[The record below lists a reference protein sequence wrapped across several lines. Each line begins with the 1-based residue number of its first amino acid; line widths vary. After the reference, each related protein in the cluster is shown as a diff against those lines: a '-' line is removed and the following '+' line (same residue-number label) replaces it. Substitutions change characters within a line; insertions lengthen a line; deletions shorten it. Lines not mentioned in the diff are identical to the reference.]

1 MNLKRNSANGYR
13 NKKIQSEADS
23 RTLVPSNVIP
33 VNRET
38 HAAWAKEIISSK
50 LDSGKKSGQTEAV
63 VSLQGTSKLGFII
76 LGFVFGL
83 LISVAVLILYE
94 MDNIV
99 SPVEAKSEIAGRM
112 KEIENN
118 FARKLQIIQQQREAD
133 LEKNRSIVWQKE
145 SNLARTAALQR
156 DRDAA
161 LAIAKA
167 RTELLQEKLEAE
179 LAAQKE
185 RRATTEKV
193 SLEFARV
200 AARLK
205 AKLSRQQKTEAE
217 QAAVKVSKA
226 ASTSLE
232 QGKQSVADK
241 NRAGFRSN
249 PCDGPT
255 AVLLASCKK

>member
-1 MNLKRNSANGYR
+1 MNLQRNSANSYL
-13 NKKIQSEADS
+13 NKKIQSETDS
-23 RTLVPSNVIP
+23 STPALSNVIP
-33 VNRET
+33 VERKT
-38 HAAWAKEIISSK
+38 HTAFAKEIISNK
-50 LDSGKKSGQTEAV
+50 LGTGKNLGQAEAV

-133 LEKNRSIVWQKE
+133 LEKNRSMVRKKE
-145 SNLARTAALQR
+145 SNLVRTAALQR
-156 DRDAA
+156 DRNAA

-167 RTELLQEKLEAE
+167 RTELLQAKLEAE

-185 RRATTEKV
+185 RRATEKV

-205 AKLSRQQKTEAE
+205 ARLSQQQKTEAE
-217 QAAVKVSKA
+217 QASVKVSKA

-232 QGKQSVADK
+232 
-241 NRAGFRSN
+241 
-249 PCDGPT
+249 
-255 AVLLASCKK
+255 

>member
-1 MNLKRNSANGYR
+1 MNLKRNSENGYR
-13 NKKIQSEADS
+13 NKKNQSEADS
-23 RTLVPSNVIP
+23 STLVQSNVIP
-33 VNRET
+33 VNRKT

-50 LDSGKKSGQTEAV
+50 LDSGKKSGQTETV

-83 LISVAVLILYE
+83 LMSVAVLILYE

-99 SPVEAKSEIAGRM
+99 SPVEAKNEIAGRM

-133 LEKNRSIVWQKE
+133 LEKNRSKE

-167 RTELLQEKLEAE
+167 RTELLQEKLKAE

-185 RRATTEKV
+185 RRATDKV

-232 QGKQSVADK
+232 QRKQSVADK
-241 NRAGFRSN
+241 NSAGFRSN